1 MNQKK
6 RISIMSQDIYIEDV
20 TEGMKIPT
28 IEKNPTTQQLVKY
41 AGASGDFYQ
50 IHYDMEYAK
59 NNGLPGVILHGAL
72 KNAFL
77 GQLITD
83 WIGPTGKLKKL
94 EVQYKG
100 MDLPGAPVFAKGIVS
115 KINDNNTVNCDIW
128 LETDNGEKT
137 TVGKAVVQLPTK

>member
-1 MNQKK
+1 MNKNLHFE
-6 RISIMSQDIYIEDV
+6 DIK
-20 TEGMKIPT
+20 EGMEIPT
-28 IEKNPTTQQLVKY
+28 IKKNPTTQQLVKY

-59 NNGLPGVILHGAL
+59 NNGLPWVILHGAL

-83 WIGPTGKLKKL
+83 WIGTSGKLKML

-100 MDLPGAPVFAKGIVS
+100 MDLPGTPVYAKGIVS
-115 KINDNNTVNCDIW
+115 KIIDENNIDCDLW
-128 LETDNGEKT
+128 LETESGDKT
-137 TVGKAVVQLPTK
+137 TIGKATIQLPKN

>member
-1 MNQKK
+1 MNKNLYFE
-6 RISIMSQDIYIEDV
+6 DIN
-20 TEGMKIPT
+20 EGMEIPT
-28 IEKNPTTQQLVKY
+28 IKKNPTTQQLVKY

-83 WIGPTGKLKKL
+83 WIGTSGKLKML

-100 MDLPGAPVFAKGIVS
+100 MDLPGTPVYAKGIVS
-115 KINDNNTVNCDIW
+115 KIIDENNINCDFW
-128 LETDNGEKT
+128 LETENGDKT
-137 TVGKAVVQLPTK
+137 TIGKATIQLPKN

>member
-1 MNQKK
+1 MNKK
-6 RISIMSQDIYIEDV
+6 LHFEDIK
-20 TEGMKIPT
+20 EGMEIPA
-28 IEKNPTTQQLVKY
+28 IKKNPTTQQLVKY

-83 WIGPTGKLKKL
+83 WIGTSGKLKML

-100 MDLPGAPVFAKGIVS
+100 MDLPGTPVYAKGIVS
-115 KINDNNTVNCDIW
+115 KIIDENNINCDLW
-128 LETDNGEKT
+128 LETENGDKT
-137 TVGKAVVQLPTK
+137 TIGKATIQLPKN

>member
-1 MNQKK
+1 MNKNLYFK
-6 RISIMSQDIYIEDV
+6 DIK
-20 TEGMKIPT
+20 EGMKIPT
-28 IEKNPTTQQLVKY
+28 IKKNPTTQQLVKY

-59 NNGLPGVILHGAL
+59 NNNLPGVILHGAL

-83 WIGPTGKLKKL
+83 WIGNSGKLKIL

-100 MDLPGAPVFAKGIVS
+100 MDLPGTPVYAKGIVS
-115 KINDNNTVNCDIW
+115 KIIDENNINCDLW
-128 LETDNGEKT
+128 LETEDGNKT
-137 TVGKAVVQLPTK
+137 TIGKATIQLPINKDS

>member
-1 MNQKK
+1 MNKNLYFE
-6 RISIMSQDIYIEDV
+6 DIN
-20 TEGMKIPT
+20 EGMEIPT
-28 IEKNPTTQQLVKY
+28 IKKNPTTQQLVKY

-83 WIGPTGKLKKL
+83 WIGTSGKLKML

-100 MDLPGAPVFAKGIVS
+100 MDLPGTPVYAKGIVS
-115 KINDNNTVNCDIW
+115 KIIDENNINCDLW
-128 LETDNGEKT
+128 LETENGDKT
-137 TVGKAVVQLPTK
+137 TIGKATIQLPKNQDSE

>member
-1 MNQKK
+1 MNKNLHFE
-6 RISIMSQDIYIEDV
+6 DIK
-20 TEGMKIPT
+20 EGMEIPA
-28 IEKNPTTQQLVKY
+28 IKKNPTTQQLVKY

-83 WIGPTGKLKKL
+83 WIGTSGKLKML

-100 MDLPGAPVFAKGIVS
+100 MDLPGTPVYAKGIVS
-115 KINDNNTVNCDIW
+115 KIIDENNINCDLW
-128 LETDNGEKT
+128 LETENGDKT
-137 TVGKAVVQLPTK
+137 TIGKATIQLPKNQDSE

>member
-1 MNQKK
+1 MNKK
-6 RISIMSQDIYIEDV
+6 LHFEDIK
-20 TEGMKIPT
+20 EGMEIPA
-28 IEKNPTTQQLVKY
+28 IKKNPTTQQLVKY

-83 WIGPTGKLKKL
+83 WIGTSGKLKML

-100 MDLPGAPVFAKGIVS
+100 MDLPGTPVYAKGIVS
-115 KINDNNTVNCDIW
+115 KIIDENNIDCDLW
-128 LETDNGEKT
+128 LETENGDKT
-137 TVGKAVVQLPTK
+137 TIGKATIQLPKN

>member
-1 MNQKK
+1 MNKNLYFK
-6 RISIMSQDIYIEDV
+6 DIK
-20 TEGMKIPT
+20 EGMEIPT
-28 IEKNPTTQQLVKY
+28 IKKNPTTQQLVKY

-59 NNGLPGVILHGAL
+59 NNNLPGVILHGAL

-83 WIGPTGKLKKL
+83 WIGNSGKLKIL

-100 MDLPGAPVFAKGIVS
+100 MDLPGTPVYAKGIVS
-115 KINDNNTVNCDIW
+115 KIIDENNINCDLW
-128 LETDNGEKT
+128 LETEDGNKT
-137 TVGKAVVQLPTK
+137 TIGKATIQLPINKDS

>member
-1 MNQKK
+1 MNKNLYFK
-6 RISIMSQDIYIEDV
+6 DIK
-20 TEGMKIPT
+20 EGMEIPT
-28 IEKNPTTQQLVKY
+28 IKKNPTTQQLVKY

-59 NNGLPGVILHGAL
+59 NNNLPGVILHGAL

-83 WIGPTGKLKKL
+83 WIGNSGKLKML

-100 MDLPGAPVFAKGIVS
+100 MDLPGTPVYAKGIVS
-115 KINDNNTVNCDIW
+115 KIIDENNINCDLW
-128 LETDNGEKT
+128 LETEDGNKT
-137 TVGKAVVQLPTK
+137 TIGKATIQLPINKDS

>member
-1 MNQKK
+1 M
-6 RISIMSQDIYIEDV
+6 E
-20 TEGMKIPT
+20 IPT
-28 IEKNPTTQQLVKY
+28 IKKNPTTQQLVKY

-59 NNGLPGVILHGAL
+59 NNNLPGVILHGAL

-83 WIGPTGKLKKL
+83 WIGNSGKLKIL

-100 MDLPGAPVFAKGIVS
+100 MDLPGTPVYAKGIVS
-115 KINDNNTVNCDIW
+115 KIIDENNINCDLW
-128 LETDNGEKT
+128 LETEDGNKT
-137 TVGKAVVQLPTK
+137 TIGKATIQLPINKDS

>member
-1 MNQKK
+1 MNKNLYFE
-6 RISIMSQDIYIEDV
+6 DIN
-20 TEGMKIPT
+20 EGMEIPT
-28 IEKNPTTQQLVKY
+28 IKKNPTTQQLVKY

-59 NNGLPGVILHGAL
+59 KNGLPGVILHGAL

-83 WIGPTGKLKKL
+83 WIGTSGKLKML

-100 MDLPGAPVFAKGIVS
+100 MDLPGTPVYAKGIVS
-115 KINDNNTVNCDIW
+115 KIIDENNINCDLW
-128 LETDNGEKT
+128 LETENGDKT
-137 TVGKAVVQLPTK
+137 TIGKATIQLPKN

>member
-1 MNQKK
+1 MNKNLHFE
-6 RISIMSQDIYIEDV
+6 DIK
-20 TEGMKIPT
+20 EGMEIPS
-28 IEKNPTTQQLVKY
+28 IKKNPTTQQLVKY

-59 NNGLPGVILHGAL
+59 NNNLPGVILHGAL

-83 WIGPTGKLKKL
+83 WIGTTGKLKML

-100 MDLPGAPVFAKGIVS
+100 MDLPGTPVYAKGIVS
-115 KINDNNTVNCDIW
+115 KIIDENNINCDLW
-128 LETDNGEKT
+128 LETENGDKT
-137 TVGKAVVQLPTK
+137 TIGKATIQLPKN

>member
-1 MNQKK
+1 MNKNLYFE
-6 RISIMSQDIYIEDV
+6 DIN
-20 TEGMKIPT
+20 EGMEIPT
-28 IEKNPTTQQLVKY
+28 IKKNPTTQQLVKY

-59 NNGLPGVILHGAL
+59 KNGLPGVILHGAL

-83 WIGPTGKLKKL
+83 WIGTSGKLKML

-100 MDLPGAPVFAKGIVS
+100 MDLPGTPVYAKGIVS
-115 KINDNNTVNCDIW
+115 KIIDENNINCDLW
-128 LETDNGEKT
+128 LETKNGDKT
-137 TVGKAVVQLPTK
+137 TIGKATIQLPKN